1 LVNNLNIRLDK
12 VLKERGLTQKQLSE
26 MTGLRPAAI
35 SQLCNNFVQ
44 RISIEH
50 IEKIAEALEITDL
63 NELMEIKK

>member
-1 LVNNLNIRLDK
+1 MAKITIRL
-12 VLKERGLTQKQLSE
+12 KEALDQRNITQKQLSE

-50 IEKIAEALEITDL
+50 IEKISEALDITDT
-63 NELMEIKK
+63 NELIAITK

>member
-1 LVNNLNIRLDK
+1 MAKITIRL
-12 VLKERGLTQKQLSE
+12 KEALDQRNITQKQLSE

-50 IEKIAEALEITDL
+50 IEKISEALEITDT
-63 NELMEIKK
+63 NELLEITK